1 MARGSLQYWQKR
13 RAYRRLPRVRNYFS
27 DSKEPSIVGI
37 VGYKAGMTH
46 ATVAIA
52 GKQEEARAC
61 TIIEVPRIE
70 AYGIRLYKKE
80 RGTGYKKILKE
91 FHDKNSA
98 QRAGVKKS
106 DDYNAESAKA
116 LLSETVDVSVLM
128 AAYPKGMATGQH
140 HPDRFESHISGKDI
154 AKKFELANGILGK
167 EIKPGDIFKEGE
179 HTDIITITK
188 GKGWAGV
195 IKRFGVARLNH
206 KATQKIRHVGVLGSF
221 GIGRVLYSVPQSG
234 QLGFNYRTEQNKRI
248 LKIGRKEDV
257 ESINPKS
264 GFINYGKVKSDFI
277 IIDGSVGG
285 PAKRLVRIRKSIT
298 NVDSKGIKEAKV
310 TYIATTERSL

>member
-1 MARGSLQYWQKR
+1 MQYWQKR

-27 DSKEPSIVGI
+27 DSKEPSIVNI
-37 VGYKAGMTH
+37 VGYKVGMTH
-46 ATVAIA
+46 AVTSTA
-52 GKQEEARAC
+52 GKQEEVRAC
-61 TIIEVPRIE
+61 TVIEVPRIE
-70 AYGIRLYKKE
+70 VYGIRFYKRE
-80 RGTGYKKILKE
+80 NGTGYKKILKE
-91 FHDKNSA
+91 IYDKNSA
-98 QRAGVKKS
+98 LRAGVKKA

-116 LLSETVDVSVLM
+116 LVPASIDISLLM
-128 AAYPKGMATGQH
+128 AAYPKGIATGQH

-154 AKKFELANGILGK
+154 SKKFELANSILGK
-167 EIKPGDIFKEGE
+167 EIKSGDIFKEGE

-257 ESINPKS
+257 DSINPKS

-298 NVDSKGIKEAKV
+298 NVDSKGIKEAKI
-310 TYIATTERSL
+310 TYLATTERSL